1 MTTLPITLKEE
12 HQDFI
17 VSAVSS
23 GSYLTQS
30 EVVAAALDLLK
41 AREELRHYRRTEV
54 IREIQKGIDQLE
66 RGETSH
72 FKADDVKAEGRRVLA
87 GTARK

>member
-1 MTTLPITLKEE
+1 MTTLPITMKEE

-41 AREELRHYRRTEV
+41 AREALRHNRRQELRK
-54 IREIQKGIDQLE
+54 EIQNGIDQLE
-66 RGETSH
+66 RGETS
-72 FKADDVKAEGRRVLA
+72 
-87 GTARK
+87 